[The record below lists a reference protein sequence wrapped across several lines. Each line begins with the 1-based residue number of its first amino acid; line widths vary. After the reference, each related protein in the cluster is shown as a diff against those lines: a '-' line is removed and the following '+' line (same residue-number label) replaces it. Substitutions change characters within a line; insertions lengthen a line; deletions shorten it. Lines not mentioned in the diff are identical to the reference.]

1 MPTPAKEEQVREI
14 RELIEA
20 STIAIGA
27 NNNGMSVPDMTA
39 LRRVLRENGI
49 RLRVV
54 KNTLAYIA
62 ADQAGAPEIKDIVKG
77 PTGIAFGFGEPS
89 TAAKTLKDHLVAT
102 RARMVI
108 TGAVLGGKTLTAGE
122 VDHLTTLPSKEAV
135 LSQLLGQLQYPIT
148 GLLGTLQAPMRNL
161 AYVLNAPQVGLVTA
175 LKAIADQKAGASE

>member
-27 NNNGMSVPDMTA
+27 NNNGMSVPDMTE
-39 LRRVLRENGI
+39 LRRVLRENGV

-54 KNTLAYIA
+54 KNSLAYIA

-77 PTGIAFGFGEPS
+77 PTGIAFGFGDPS
-89 TAAKTLKDHLVAT
+89 TAAKTLTDHLAAT
-102 RARMVI
+102 RASMVI
-108 TGAVLGGKTLTAGE
+108 VGAVLGGKTLTPEE
-122 VDHLTTLPSKEAV
+122 VDHLTPLPSKEVV
-135 LSQLLGQLQYPIT
+135 LSQLLGQLQSPIT